1 MFVCRGI
8 QGVGISGVK
17 RPDKLVKTSIGCL
30 KEMQEGGEEGEL
42 VVGGRGD
49 IFIGGSRDVVG
60 GSGNGVVDR
69 VVESRLSTH
78 LLPLGSTVRYK
89 FTFARRGW
97 GTWFLDFRQGSW
109 ASFIPLTPSKRTF
122 FLTYHAFKSRE
133 GIIFWKILTE

>member
-17 RPDKLVKTSIGCL
+17 RPDKLVKTSISCL

-69 VVESRLSTH
+69 VVESRLGTH

-97 GTWFLDFRQGSW
+97 DGDGMVSGFQTGQLGQLYSAYTLQKDLPCLQKPGRNHFLENS
-109 ASFIPLTPSKRTF
+109 
-122 FLTYHAFKSRE
+122 Y
-133 GIIFWKILTE
+133 